1 MVSHTRS
8 PTVFRWFSAKPNEI
22 QRRIG
27 ICRNTIL
34 TIRTM
39 RSSIPALKSVRI
51 SCAYSEPAT
60 VRCVTWNGR
69 SERFVED
76 QEKQIAVFLPSR
88 ETSLEQMDEEKH
100 QFVDERP
107 GPEEQL
113 TQSERLQ
120 LLRRAL
126 KSLTSAEREVIQ
138 SLYFEDLTERQLS
151 ELIGVPQKTINDRKR
166 RAISKLRKF
175 FK

>member
-1 MVSHTRS
+1 MPQYHTYY
-8 PTVFRWFSAKPNEI
+8 PNYEKLYP
-22 QRRIG
+22 G
-27 ICRNTIL
+27 IEKRPDIL
-34 TIRTM
+34 RVLRASDRKM
-39 RSSIPALKSVRI
+39 RYMEWQLQ
-51 SCAYSEPAT
+51 T
-60 VRCVTWNGR
+60 
-69 SERFVED
+69 ERFVED

-113 TQSERLQ
+113 TQSEKLQ

-138 SLYFEDLTERQLS
+138 SLYFEDLTERRYPNSRRSAKDNQWTASGEQLQT
-151 ELIGVPQKTINDRKR
+151 EKILQINSG
-166 RAISKLRKF
+166 RAGAVYHRPLPF
-175 FK
+175 T

>member
-1 MVSHTRS
+1 MPQYHTYY
-8 PTVFRWFSAKPNEI
+8 PNYEKLYP
-22 QRRIG
+22 G
-27 ICRNTIL
+27 IEKRPDIL
-34 TIRTM
+34 RVLRASDRKM
-39 RSSIPALKSVRI
+39 RYMEWQLQ
-51 SCAYSEPAT
+51 T
-60 VRCVTWNGR
+60 
-69 SERFVED
+69 ERFVED
-76 QEKQIAVFLPSR
+76 QEKQNAVFLPSR

-166 RAISKLRKF
+166 RAISKPRKF
-175 FK
+175 FIAACLSHKKTSLKLEPLPTMKME